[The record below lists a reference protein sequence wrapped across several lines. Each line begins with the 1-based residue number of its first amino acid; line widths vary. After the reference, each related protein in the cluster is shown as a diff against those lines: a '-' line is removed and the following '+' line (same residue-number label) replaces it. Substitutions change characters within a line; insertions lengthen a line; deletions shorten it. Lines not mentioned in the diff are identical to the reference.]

1 MNYKPIDW
9 ADERLG
15 IAKFSRKSL
24 NKIFPDHWS
33 FMLGEIAMYS
43 FFVLLGTGVFL
54 TLFFVPSTADT
65 IYHGSYAPLDGHVVS
80 QAYASTLNLSFNVRA
95 GLVMRQ
101 MHHWA
106 ANVFV
111 AAIVVHLLRI
121 FFTGAFRKP
130 REINWLIG
138 SLLLMMAI
146 LEGFLGYSLPDDL
159 ISGTG
164 IRIAY
169 SITLSIPVVG
179 SYLASFL
186 FGGQFPGNSIIPRFY
201 TIHILLIP
209 ALMAGLLGAH
219 LAIMWHQKH
228 TQFKGKGRTENNVV
242 GVAMWPAYAL
252 QAGGFFFLTAAV
264 LAALGGLVQINPI
277 WMYGQY
283 IPYKVSYAV
292 QPDWYMG
299 WLDGA
304 LRLFP
309 SWEITGF
316 GHMIPTI
323 FFPAVLLP
331 GVTFGLLMAWPWI
344 ERWFTKDYEA
354 HNLLDNPRDNAW
366 RTSIGV
372 GVMAF
377 YMVLFFASSTDVL
390 ANAFSLSLNFVLW
403 AFRVLIFVIPPVA
416 AYVAYKVAREASS
429 APKAGKPRKAMVVF
443 RSPEGEYSAE
453 ESGPR
458 LEVDMKLSALHG
470 SEPKPLPEEA
480 KLHGNE
486 AEGGVTLENPASSRS
501 SVTAVIPQEIEEQPD
516 GGSGA
521 NKVPRGTPG
530 AGGGLFSPHN
540 WKMPKGRKDSE
551 EEK

>member
-1 MNYKPIDW
+1 MNYKPIDFL
-9 ADERLG
+9 DERLG
-15 IAKFSRKSL
+15 TAKFTRKSL

-43 FFVLLGTGVFL
+43 FFILLGTGVFL
-54 TLFFVPSTADT
+54 TLFFVPSSADT
-65 IYHGSYAPLDGHVVS
+65 VYHGSYVPLDGHVVS

-111 AAIVVHLLRI
+111 AAIVVHLLRV

-138 SLLLMMAI
+138 SLLLILAI

-169 SITLSIPVVG
+169 SITLSIPIVG

-186 FGGQFPGNSIIPRFY
+186 FGGQFPGDKIIPRFY

-228 TQFKGKGRTENNVV
+228 TQFKGRGRTEKNVV
-242 GVAMWPAYAL
+242 GIALWPAYAL

-264 LAALGGLVQINPI
+264 IAALGGLVQINPI
-277 WMYGQY
+277 WMYGPY

-309 SWEITGF
+309 SWEIVGF
-316 GHMIPTI
+316 GHMIPTV

-331 GVTFGLLMAWPWI
+331 GITFGLLMAWPWI
-344 ERWFTKDYEA
+344 ERKFTKDTSA
-354 HNLLDNPRDNAW
+354 HNLLDNPRDNPW

-377 YMVLFFASSTDVL
+377 YVVLFFASSTDVL
-390 ANAFSLSLNFVLW
+390 ANTFNLSLNFVLW
-403 AFRVLIFVIPPVA
+403 MFRALVFVVPPVSA
-416 AYVAYKVAREASS
+416 FVAYHVAKEARSV
-429 APKAGKPRKAMVVF
+429 PLAGTPRKPMVVF
-443 RSPEGEYSAE
+443 RSAEGEYTTE
-453 ESGPR
+453 ESEAR
-458 LEVDMKLSALHG
+458 SELQLKRSALHG
-470 SEPKPLPEEA
+470 ADPKPLPEEA
-480 KLHGNE
+480 RLHGE
-486 AEGGVTLENPASSRS
+486 ESKATPDGETLVFSGLSASTVVTE
-501 SVTAVIPQEIEEQPD
+501 EIGERPS
-516 GGSGA
+516 GGSGVYRIPRS
-521 NKVPRGTPG
+521 VPGT
-530 AGGGLFSPHN
+530 GGGLFSPRGPQPN
-540 WKMPKGRKDSE
+540 KSGEDQE
-551 EEK
+551 DGE

>member
-9 ADERLG
+9 VDERLG
-15 IAKFSRKSL
+15 TAKFTRKSL

-43 FFVLLGTGVFL
+43 FFILLATGVFL
-54 TLFFVPSTADT
+54 TLFFVPSSSDT
-65 IYHGSYAPLDGHVVS
+65 VYHGSYAPMDGHVVS
-80 QAYASTLNLSFNVRA
+80 QAYASTLNLSFSVRA

-106 ANVFV
+106 ANVFI
-111 AAIVVHLLRI
+111 AAIVVHLLRV

-130 REINWLIG
+130 REINWIVG
-138 SLLLMMAI
+138 SLLLMLAI
-146 LEGFLGYSLPDDL
+146 FEGFLGYSLPDDL

-169 SITLSIPVVG
+169 SITLSIPIVG

-186 FGGQFPGNSIIPRFY
+186 FGGQFPGNKIIPRFY

-228 TQFKGKGRTENNVV
+228 TQYKGKGKTEKNVV
-242 GVAMWPAYAL
+242 GIAMWPAYAM
-252 QAGGFFFLTAAV
+252 QAGGFFFLTASV

-277 WMYGQY
+277 WLYGPY

-316 GHMIPTI
+316 GHMIPTV

-344 ERWFTKDYEA
+344 ERIFTKDTGA
-354 HNLLDNPRDNAW
+354 HNLLESPRENPW

-390 ANAFSLSLNFVLW
+390 ANTFDVSLNFVLW
-403 AFRVLIFVIPPVA
+403 AFRVLVFVIPPIA
-416 AYVAYKVAREASS
+416 AYVAHKLAAEAGSVES
-429 APKAGKPRKAMVVF
+429 AGRPRKAMVVF
-443 RSPEGEYSAE
+443 RSNEGEYTTE
-453 ESGPR
+453 ESDPR
-458 LEVDMKLSALHG
+458 PELEFKRHAMHG
-470 SEPKPLPEEA
+470 DIAQSLPEESR
-480 KLHGNE
+480 LHGE
-486 AEGGVTLENPASSRS
+486 ATEKADDGEDYAFSVS
-501 SVTAVIPQEIEEQPD
+501 SVADTPAEEIGERPS
-516 GGSGA
+516 GGSGVYE
-521 NKVPRGTPG
+521 VPRGAPG
-530 AGGGLFSPHN
+530 SGGGMFSPRGPVHS
-540 WKMPKGRKDSE
+540 KEVSDSE
-551 EEK
+551 DEE